1 MPDGLLLFP
10 MGPRGLAVRQNP
22 AELAQPVVRSCGVVL
37 ALAVTKYRL
46 VLEPEVYGPS
56 STVDETLD

>member
-1 MPDGLLLFP
+1 MD
-10 MGPRGLAVRQNP
+10 PRGLAVRQNS
-22 AELAQPVVRSCGVVL
+22 AELAQSVVRFCGVVL

-56 STVDETLD
+56 STFDETLE